1 MAGIVLYLA
10 FGVIYAARSSATLS
24 TPLGDGQYY
33 EIMARQ
39 ILTDHVYGYKSDR
52 PNAYVTPGYPLFL
65 AAVYGVTGHAEE
77 GRPWPVLVAL
87 QLLFGAGAIA
97 LVYVLGSDLA
107 GERAGAIAAFLF
119 ALYPPGFLIAP
130 LWLTEPLGTVALL
143 GYVVLQL
150 RALERRS
157 VPLALAAGAVLALA
171 VLTRPAVLPVAVVPF
186 ALRAAFGPREGLVRQ
201 AALALAAWALVMSP
215 WVVRNVVV
223 LHRPAVLSTH
233 SGDPML
239 GGVDPY
245 YWEMGRAYR
254 YHGPTYKQYL
264 EEAPKD
270 VSKDEYARKAIARH
284 LREKPLQTVWWFTIG
299 KFGRMYFGEVFAG
312 RPKYIGT
319 WTTIVHMTIVV
330 LGFAGA
336 LLSVRMKRLRDLAL
350 MVALGTAALLPFV
363 PESRFVYGY
372 TPLLAVMGAAVV
384 VRAWTQQGED
394 AAGA

>member
-1 MAGIVLYLA
+1 MRADSLRLDRGRSRGSGTRRRSRGSRSSRHAQAVSGGVSPVMTSGDGSVLEPGGTCSAEPPSRGARWPKVMLVVGIVLYLA

-150 RALERRS
+150 RARERRS

-186 ALRAAFGPREGLVRQ
+186 ALRAALGPREGLVRQ
-201 AALALAAWALVMSP
+201 AALALAAWALARLPAAAAVGGA
-215 WVVRNVVV
+215 R
-223 LHRPAVLSTH
+223 HRR
-233 SGDPML
+233 
-239 GGVDPY
+239 GGPSALKV
-245 YWEMGRAYR
+245 
-254 YHGPTYKQYL
+254 
-264 EEAPKD
+264 
-270 VSKDEYARKAIARH
+270 RKACRRVTARMFA
-284 LREKPLQTVWWFTIG
+284 RAGTKP
-299 KFGRMYFGEVFAG
+299 G
-312 RPKYIGT
+312 RPRRVT
-319 WTTIVHMTIVV
+319 
-330 LGFAGA
+330 
-336 LLSVRMKRLRDLAL
+336 
-350 MVALGTAALLPFV
+350 
-363 PESRFVYGY
+363 E
-372 TPLLAVMGAAVV
+372 
-384 VRAWTQQGED
+384 
-394 AAGA
+394 